1 MVVRKERRFVSIQEL
16 QEVPFVQLCKFNVI
30 GWQVNIF
37 QQTVGNLSDI
47 PARESSYFI
56 SNSFY

>member
-37 QQTVGNLSDI
+37 QQTVGNFSD
-47 PARESSYFI
+47 STVVVVL
-56 SNSFY
+56 